1 MDNVQNLKDFSTGTL
16 VEKLQAAVSKA
27 VNVPEPN
34 ENTDLH
40 LALVP
45 VGDLKTIIALLGPRK

>member
-16 VEKLQAAVSKA
+16 AEKLQAAVEKA

-40 LALVP
+40 LALVN
-45 VGDLKTIIALLGPRK
+45 VGDLRTIISLLGHQQ